1 MLLRPRGRARPVMFW
16 SSLLLILAGAIVW
29 RVTWVY
35 GAVREELGKQLTL
48 SLASTGGALE
58 SWRATHLGHAELAA
72 SVLGDDSVTQRRR
85 FHIVGDRLAQ
95 REGFSDGWLVTGR
108 GEAATSLRGTP
119 MPAKYGAPQP
129 EPASATYVLR
139 CGASPARG
147 AAAAGAATCVDFRA
161 AIPDPVDPARV
172 SGQVVFRL
180 PARDSTFTMLRPPRR
195 ELRERAAV
203 LAPLDGHPDSVVV
216 LVSRGNFGDTRTGA
230 VLALRALPQPVLEA
244 FSAARVASATPL
256 SGRGRGMSG
265 EDVYYAAGAIDGT
278 GWVLARELEAA
289 PIIRQMNIQLA
300 IEEALIA
307 SLVIALAALIRNRV
321 RAGRRRRL
329 EEITTLRADFVA
341 SASHELRTPLA
352 QIRMFA
358 ELLRKGSLRNAEEA
372 DRALRIIEKEAS
384 RLTILVD
391 NILNYARL
399 RRRAE
404 THAQGAGGNGAG
416 TAAPI
421 PADVAIDVEQAL
433 EAFSPLALE
442 RGVRVVSAVEGR
454 PHAAV
459 DSQALRQVLINFLEN
474 AVKYGPRGQT
484 VTVGA
489 REDDGMVRLWVDDE
503 GPGVPDGERERI
515 WRAFHRGS
523 SAESSAQGGSGIGL
537 AVVRDLVLQAGG
549 RVAIEPS
556 PSGGARFVA
565 ELPCAVVAGEGGT
578 RAGQTG

>member
-1 MLLRPRGRARPVMFW
+1 MSWTA
-16 SSLLLILAGAIVW
+16 LLLILAGAIVW

-48 SLASTGGALE
+48 SLASTGGSLE
-58 SWRATHLGHAELAA
+58 SWRATHLGHAEVAA
-72 SVLGDDSVTQRRR
+72 SVLGDDPVTQRRR

-95 REGFSDGWLVTGR
+95 REGFSDGWLVTASGQL
-108 GEAATSLRGTP
+108 AAALRDAP
-119 MPAKYGAPQP
+119 MPAKYGMPGREGAG
-129 EPASATYVLR
+129 SATYVLR
-139 CGASPARG
+139 CGPGGASG
-147 AAAAGAATCVDFRA
+147 KSCVDFRA
-161 AIPDPVDPARV
+161 AITDPADSTRV
-172 SGQVVFRL
+172 AGQVVFRL
-180 PARDSTFTMLRPPRR
+180 PARDSTFTMLRAPRK
-195 ELRERAAV
+195 ELHERAAV

-216 LVSRGNFGDTRTGA
+216 LVSRGNFGATRTGS
-230 VLALRALPQPVLEA
+230 VLPLRALPQPVLEA
-244 FSAARVASATPL
+244 LSAARVASATPR

-278 GWVLARELEAA
+278 GWVLVRELEAA
-289 PIIRQMNIQLA
+289 PILRQMNIQLA
-300 IEEALIA
+300 IEETLIA

-358 ELLRKGSLRNAEEA
+358 ELLRKGSLRDAGEA

-404 THAQGAGGNGAG
+404 THAQGSGTSGAG
-416 TAAPI
+416 APAPV

-454 PHAAV
+454 PHASA
-459 DSQALRQVLINFLEN
+459 DSQALRQVLINFMEN

-489 REDDGMVRLWVDDE
+489 RKEGGMVRLWVDDE
-503 GPGVPDGERERI
+503 GPGVPTGERARI
-515 WRAFHRGS
+515 WRAFQRGS
-523 SAESSAQGGSGIGL
+523 TAESSAQGGSGIGL
-537 AVVRDLVLQAGG
+537 AVVRDLVLHAGG
-549 RVAIEPS
+549 RVAIESS
-556 PSGGARFVA
+556 PGGGARFVA
-565 ELPCAVVAGEGGT
+565 ELPAAETPAGRPLPSSVGVASE
-578 RAGQTG
+578 

>member
-1 MLLRPRGRARPVMFW
+1 MLVRPSGRPRAVMFW
-16 SSLLLILAGAIVW
+16 TSLLLILAGAIAW

-35 GAVREELGKQLTL
+35 GAVREELGKQLVL
-48 SLASTGGALE
+48 SLASTGASLQ

-72 SVLGDDSVTQRRR
+72 SVLGEDAVTQQRR
-85 FHIVGDRLAQ
+85 FHIVGERLAQ
-95 REGFSDGWLVTGR
+95 REGFSDGWLVT
-108 GEAATSLRGTP
+108 AAGDLAASLRGTP
-119 MPAKYGAPQP
+119 LPAKYRVAPGDGAL
-129 EPASATYVLR
+129 SATYVLR
-139 CGASPARG
+139 CPGGEAT
-147 AAAAGAATCVDFRA
+147 AGTCVDFRA
-161 AIPDPVDPARV
+161 AIADAADSARV
-172 SGQVVFRL
+172 AGQVVFRL
-180 PARDSTFTMLRPPRR
+180 PARDSTFTMLRPPRD

-203 LAPLDGHPDSVVV
+203 LAPLDGQPDSVVV
-216 LVSRGNFGDTRTGA
+216 LVSRGNFGDTRTGTVVA
-230 VLALRALPQPVLEA
+230 MRALPPPVLAA
-244 FSAARVASATPL
+244 FRAARAASVVPV

-265 EDVYYAAGAIDGT
+265 EDVYYAAGAVDGT
-278 GWVLARELEAA
+278 GWVLARELEAK

-300 IEEALIA
+300 IEETLIA

-341 SASHELRTPLA
+341 STSHELRTPLA

-399 RRRAE
+399 RRRGE
-404 THAQGAGGNGAG
+404 TRALERDEAGDG
-416 TAAPI
+416 TGVAAP
-421 PADVAIDVEQAL
+421 PADVAVDVEQAL

-454 PHAAV
+454 PYAAA

-484 VTVGA
+484 VSVGA
-489 REDDGMVRLWVDDE
+489 CQENGKVRLWVDDE
-503 GPGVPDGERERI
+503 GPGVPPAERERI

-523 SAESSAQGGSGIGL
+523 TAESSAQGGSGIGL

-549 RVAIEPS
+549 RVEIERS
-556 PSGGARFVA
+556 PAGGARFVA
-565 ELPCAVVAGEGGT
+565 ELPAAVIPSEAAERPT
-578 RAGQTG
+578 RDLTSR

>member
-1 MLLRPRGRARPVMFW
+1 MLLHPSRRRRAALFW
-16 SSLLLILAGAIVW
+16 TSLLLLLAGAIAW

-48 SLASTGGALE
+48 SLASTGGALQ

-72 SVLGDDSVTQRRR
+72 SVLGEDAVTQQRR
-85 FHIVGDRLAQ
+85 FRIVGDRLAQ
-95 REGFSDGWLVTGR
+95 REGFSEGWLVT
-108 GEAATSLRGTP
+108 AAGGLAASLGGSA
-119 MPAKYGAPQP
+119 MPAKYGAMPADAA
-129 EPASATYVLR
+129 ASATYVLH
-139 CGASPARG
+139 CGAAT
-147 AAAAGAATCVDFRA
+147 AATCVDFRA
-161 AIPDPVDPARV
+161 AIPDPADSARV
-172 SGQVVFRL
+172 AGQVVFRL
-180 PARDSTFTMLRPPRR
+180 PARDSTFTMLRPPRE

-216 LVSRGNFGDTRTGA
+216 LVSRGNFGATRTGS
-230 VLALRALPQPVLEA
+230 VVALRALPRPVLEA
-244 FSAARVASATPL
+244 FSAARVANTTPV
-256 SGRGRGMSG
+256 SGRGPGMSG

-278 GWVLARELEAA
+278 GWVLARELEAR

-300 IEEALIA
+300 IEETLIA

-329 EEITTLRADFVA
+329 EEITALRADFVA
-341 SASHELRTPLA
+341 STSHELRTPLA

-399 RRRAE
+399 RRRVE
-404 THAQGAGGNGAG
+404 TRALEGGGDGNGAP
-416 TAAPI
+416 API

-454 PHAAV
+454 PYAAA

-484 VTVGA
+484 VAVGA
-489 REDDGMVRLWVDDE
+489 REDDGWVRLWVDDE
-503 GPGVPDGERERI
+503 GPGVPVAERERI

-523 SAESSAQGGSGIGL
+523 TAESSAQGGSGIGL

-549 RVAIEPS
+549 RVEIERS
-556 PSGGARFVA
+556 PAGGARFVA
-565 ELPCAVVAGEGGT
+565 ELPAAVIPSEDAERPT
-578 RAGQTG
+578 RDPASR